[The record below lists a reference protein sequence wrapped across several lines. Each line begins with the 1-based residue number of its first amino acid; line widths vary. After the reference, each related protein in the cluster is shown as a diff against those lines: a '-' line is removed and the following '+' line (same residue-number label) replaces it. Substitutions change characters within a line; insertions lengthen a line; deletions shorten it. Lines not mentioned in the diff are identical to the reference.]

1 MGWITLSLRRS
12 QLQTSVND
20 LSFELLQLNQQRTR
34 LSNFSSAIADGKV
47 NPSEIASVGGLLFG
61 EALDFMGNSR
71 DAAME
76 AALLQTEMYAGAFAD
91 VTQEQYYNNPGIT
104 GGAQLYFDPNT
115 GELNTEMM
123 QQEFYEEA
131 LKDYV
136 ETYIMPKVNELEKE
150 MEQKQTQLET
160 ELECKE
166 QELQTV
172 KQSVSENIQ
181 NSTIQL

>member
-61 EALDFMGNSR
+61 EALDFMGNSNV
-71 DAAME
+71 AAQE
-76 AALLQTEMYAGAFAD
+76 AAELQTSYYATAFAD
-91 VTQEQYYNNPGIT
+91 VTQQQYYNNPSIT
-104 GGAQLYFDPNT
+104 GGAQLYFDEN

-150 MEQKQTQLET
+150 MEQKQLQLET
-160 ELECKE
+160 ELEQKE
-166 QELQTV
+166 AELETV
-172 KQSVSENIQ
+172 KQSVSESIQ
-181 NSTIQL
+181 STTIQL